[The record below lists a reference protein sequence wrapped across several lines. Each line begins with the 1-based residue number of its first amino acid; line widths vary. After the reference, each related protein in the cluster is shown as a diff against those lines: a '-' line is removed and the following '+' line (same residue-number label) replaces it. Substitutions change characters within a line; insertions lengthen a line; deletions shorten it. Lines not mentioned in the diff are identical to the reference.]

1 MNHTEAQKP
10 ENYAVCPL
18 MAESEHSF
26 SKKFD

>member
-1 MNHTEAQKP
+1 MNHTEDQKP
-10 ENYAVCPL
+10 ENHVVCPL